1 MDYNPIAPALRD
13 VLTAIRH
20 RKRVDEVVELIL
32 DRSCQIANALHGS
45 FITVDHQT
53 RRLII
58 TSTHGPDWTLE
69 KQACQLKLGQGITGR
84 VALTGIAH
92 LCGDVT
98 RDPEYYPL
106 FDYVRSELA
115 VPVIVNDQVWG
126 IINMDGLS
134 VHAFNENTL
143 ATLSVFA
150 ELASF
155 AITLRLEVNE
165 QERLQRHLVQSEKL
179 ASLGEIIAGIAHEI
193 NNPLTSV
200 LAHAS
205 LLTLK
210 RGRETDEQSVQAI
223 LNESRRAADLVK
235 SLLSFSRKEAG
246 GKEIIGINELIN
258 RACSIKRYQL
268 KVNNINLMADL
279 DPVSFPVYVSAQQV
293 QQVFLNLINN
303 AEQAIPP
310 SRKDGTIRV
319 TTKRYGEKVRI
330 SVTDNGSGI
339 PSEVQKFIFDPFFTT
354 KPLGEGTGLGLSIAH
369 SIIET
374 HGGDITVES
383 STNRGSCFTVELPL
397 ALSPETPRQTAVSD
411 PDPTAPLE
419 LPPAVA
425 AASTPTAAAGTATP
439 AEGAT
444 QPATRRTGRVLLV
457 DDEPQILESLS
468 DYLELMDVKATS
480 AGEVTTALEILRK
493 ERFDVIVSDIR
504 MPGID
509 GLRFY
514 EMARAIDKR
523 YSRNFVFM
531 SGDLVRE
538 STKSFV
544 NSSGCVCL
552 EKPFNLGTLYKTLVP
567 HFGGADAAGEKPTA
581 AQETESAGASGK

>member
-32 DRSCQIANALHGS
+32 DRACQIANALHGS

-69 KQACQLKLGQGITGR
+69 KQACQLRLGQGITGR
-84 VALTGIAH
+84 VAATGIAH

-210 RGRETDEQSVQAI
+210 RGRDTDEQSVQAI

-268 KVNNINLMADL
+268 KVNNISLMADL
-279 DPVSFPVYVSAQQV
+279 DQVSFPVYVSAQQV

-330 SVTDNGSGI
+330 SVSDNGTGI

-383 STNRGSCFTVELPL
+383 SSSRGSCFTVELPL

-411 PDPTAPLE
+411 PDPDSTMVAPSE
-419 LPPAVA
+419 PASPGA
-425 AASTPTAAAGTATP
+425 PARPTGK
-439 AEGAT
+439 
-444 QPATRRTGRVLLV
+444 VLLV

-468 DYLELMDVKATS
+468 DYLEIMDVQAKS
-480 AGEVTTALEILRK
+480 AGDVQIALELLRK
-493 ERFDVIVSDIR
+493 ESFDVIVSDIR
-504 MPGID
+504 MPGTD

-514 EMARAIDKR
+514 EMARALDKR
-523 YSRNFVFM
+523 YSRNFIFM

-544 NSSGCVCL
+544 NASGCVCL
-552 EKPFNLGTLYKTLVP
+552 EKPFSLATLYKTLVP
-567 HFGGADAAGEKPTA
+567 HFHRAAA
-581 AQETESAGASGK
+581 ATESAGK